1 MQPAAE
7 RAAAKATHRAIRLSR
22 SVQPYLLGQRV
33 HGECDCLQSHERHIH
48 ERVFVEHQPADRVPD
63 TRDHLRQRDTG
74 CRVRE
79 GDPVIWRHLNSM
91 ERGDQG
97 HFSQKLFAAL
107 GNADLNNRFR
117 LYQAFPDKFNPRG
130 CKY

>member
-1 MQPAAE
+1 MASSIQTQFPSYE
-7 RAAAKATHRAIRLSR
+7 
-22 SVQPYLLGQRV
+22 YW
-33 HGECDCLQSHERHIH
+33 D
-48 ERVFVEHQPADRVPD
+48 
-63 TRDHLRQRDTG
+63 

-91 ERGDQG
+91 ERGDEG
-97 HFSQKLFAAL
+97 HFNQKLFAAL
-107 GNADLNNRFR
+107 GHADLNNRFR